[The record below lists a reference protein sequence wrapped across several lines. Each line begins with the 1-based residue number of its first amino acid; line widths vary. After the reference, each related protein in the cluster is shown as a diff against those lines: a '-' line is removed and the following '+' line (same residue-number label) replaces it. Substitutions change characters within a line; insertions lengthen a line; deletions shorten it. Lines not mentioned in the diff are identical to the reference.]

1 MLAAVEVRLP
11 RPSPYQIAA
20 FTEAA
25 RARSI
30 SAAAARLGVTQ
41 SSVTQ
46 HVAKLE
52 AHVGTPLFVRRREG
66 LALTRAGREL
76 FEITDRLRT
85 MEEIVEERLTRFAA
99 LSSGSLRI
107 VANAPR
113 PALEVIAAFGEA
125 HPGVEI
131 DFRLGTWE
139 AVRRGL
145 RDREVDVAFQTDPE
159 PGHGFASREVGATR
173 YRAYLRRDHPLA
185 GAASLSLATLGT
197 ETLVVPEDGS
207 LTQRILRA
215 RFAAAGLPLPRL
227 LKTGTFPLVK
237 EAVLVGAGVGVM
249 LERSVHDASSLVA
262 LPIEEMAET
271 YRVHLMTQPERREL
285 RLVRRFFE
293 TAADLGAES
302 ASPAPR
308 TPSDPRGSPRR
319 ARKA

>member
-1 MLAAVEVRLP
+1 METRLP

-52 AHVGTPLFVRRREG
+52 TLVGAALFVRRRDG

-76 FEITDRLRT
+76 FGITDRLRT
-85 MEEIVEERLTRFAA
+85 LEEIVEERLTRFAA
-99 LSSGSLRI
+99 LSTGSLRI
-107 VANAPR
+107 IANAPR

-139 AVRRGL
+139 AVRRAL
-145 RDREVDVAFQTDPE
+145 HEREVDVAFQTDPE
-159 PGHGFASREVGATR
+159 PGHGFASREIGTTR
-173 YRAYLRRDHPLA
+173 YRAYLRRDHALA
-185 GAASLSLATLGT
+185 DRPALSLGTLSA

-207 LTQRILRA
+207 LTQRIVRA
-215 RFAAAGLPLPRL
+215 AFAAAGLALPRL

-237 EAVLVGAGVGVM
+237 EAVLAGAGVGIM
-249 LERSVHDASSLVA
+249 LERSVHEASSLAA
-262 LPIEEMAET
+262 LPVEGMEET
-271 YRVHLMTQPERREL
+271 CRVHVMTQPERREL

-293 TAADLGAES
+293 TAADHAL
-302 ASPAPR
+302 APSR
-308 TPSDPRGSPRR
+308 PLSREEG
-319 ARKA
+319 